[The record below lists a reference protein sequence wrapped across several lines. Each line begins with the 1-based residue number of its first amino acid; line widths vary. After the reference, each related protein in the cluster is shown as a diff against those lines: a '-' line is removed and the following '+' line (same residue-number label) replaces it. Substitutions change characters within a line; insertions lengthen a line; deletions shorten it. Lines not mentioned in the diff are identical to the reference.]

1 MVIVMKPGTPEQ
13 EWKKIK
19 ENLEGRGYQIN
30 EIVGSGQTIL
40 GVIGDTSAL
49 DMNMLKVNECVDKV
63 MRVQEPFKRA
73 NRSFHPEDSVI
84 DVSGVKIG
92 GHPEDSV
99 IDVSGVKIGGHK
111 LAVIAG
117 PCSVENEKQIVGV
130 AKSVKLAGAT
140 LLRGGAFKPR
150 TSPYSFQGLKEEGL
164 DLLKIAR
171 KETGLPIVT
180 EIMSARMLERFVE
193 DVDLIQVGARNM
205 QNFELLK
212 ELGRTNV
219 PVLLKRGLS
228 ATIEEWLMAAEYI
241 MAGGN
246 DNVILCERGIRT
258 FETYT
263 RNTLDLSA
271 IPAVKKLSHL
281 PVIVDPSHAAGLWW
295 MVEPMAK
302 AAVAA
307 GADGLIIEVHNDPE
321 HALCD
326 GAQSLKPER
335 FARLMGELSGIAK
348 IVGREL

>member
-92 GHPEDSV
+92 GR
-99 IDVSGVKIGGHK
+99 K
-111 LAVIAG
+111 LTVIAG

-130 AKSVKLAGAT
+130 AKSVKHAGAA

>member
-30 EIVGSGQTIL
+30 EIIGSGQTIL

-92 GHPEDSV
+92 GR
-99 IDVSGVKIGGHK
+99 K

-193 DVDLIQVGARNM
+193 DVDFIQVGARNM

>member
-19 ENLEGRGYQIN
+19 ENLEGRGYQIT

-92 GHPEDSV
+92 GR
-99 IDVSGVKIGGHK
+99 K

-302 AAVAA
+302 AAGAA